1 MVTRGLYRS
10 AAAMPPLHFVTRGHA
25 ARGLPARHGR
35 ACGSGG
41 MAAALHRSS
50 PTTSLYRSAAA
61 MPPLHFAPRGHAARG
76 CRAAWPRVR
85 ERRHGRRTPL
95 LVADNI
101 VVSEGRGPAPPAFFS
116 PRPFPPGGG
125 PAAWGG

>member
-35 ACGSGG
+35 GWGSGG
-41 MAAALHRSS
+41 MAAALHRSP

-101 VVSEGRGPAPPAFFS
+101 VVSECGGHAAAAFCSARPCPAWVTPPA
-116 PRPFPPGGG
+116 
-125 PAAWGG
+125 